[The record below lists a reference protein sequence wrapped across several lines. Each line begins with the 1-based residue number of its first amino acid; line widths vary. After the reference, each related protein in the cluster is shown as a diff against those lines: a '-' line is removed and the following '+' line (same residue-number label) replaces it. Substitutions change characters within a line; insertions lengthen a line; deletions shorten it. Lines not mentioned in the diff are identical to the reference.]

1 MKIDPQFTVWR
12 GWGTGVRGDEGL
24 TVLFLFCPCSYLLFY
39 VDILAIGA
47 LQRRCRRCHCRRH
60 RHLLTLSSRGR
71 CRRCCCVA
79 VAIVPA
85 PAISAQTPLSSLS
98 LPLPSPPAD
107 AVEPRPLQPPRS
119 RCCCRCCCR
128 RCSAAAVVA
137 VIAVPVV
144 YCLAWMG
151 DRCAWG

>member
-39 VDILAIGA
+39 VDILDIGA

-71 CRRCCCVA
+71 CSHRVA
-79 VAIVPA
+79 AAVVAAAAVDVQPL
-85 PAISAQTPLSSLS
+85 LSSLS
-98 LPLPSPPAD
+98 LPYP
-107 AVEPRPLQPPRS
+107 
-119 RCCCRCCCR
+119 
-128 RCSAAAVVA
+128 
-137 VIAVPVV
+137 
-144 YCLAWMG
+144 
-151 DRCAWG
+151 